1 MRSELRIGFAGLGR
15 MGMPM
20 ASRLAEADLLV
31 GVYNRSPAKSEA
43 FGVATGVKSVA
54 TPEELADVSN
64 VIITMVADEEASH
77 SLFIEAGGLLGGLR
91 PDSVVI
97 EMATVSIGHV
107 QRIAS
112 LLNPLDCS
120 LIDAP
125 VSGSVSMA
133 TDGELSILVGGDDTS
148 LARVHPALETM
159 SSCVFHLGGL
169 GAGAAMK
176 LAVNTVI
183 YALNQGISEGLV
195 LAERAGIPRKAA
207 YEVFANSAVAAPFVH
222 YRRELFEHPG
232 DTEPALSLRL
242 AAKDVQLIL
251 GLAASLE
258 VELPQAKTNLAVLDE
273 AVAAGF
279 AEADVSAI
287 AELLRQRSNGGYN
300 RLQHIFSLNSTG
312 GDDGSLG

>member
-1 MRSELRIGFAGLGR
+1 MRPELRIGFAGLGR

-20 ASRLAEADLLV
+20 ASKLAEAGFLV
-31 GVYNRSPAKSEA
+31 GVYNRSPEKSEA
-43 FGVATGVKSVA
+43 FGVATGVKNVA
-54 TPEELADVSN
+54 TPAELADVAN
-64 VIITMVADEEASH
+64 VIITMVADEAASQ

-91 PDSVVI
+91 PNSIVI
-97 EMATVSIGHV
+97 EMATVSIEHV
-107 QRIAS
+107 RRIAS

-120 LIDAP
+120 VIDAP

-133 TDGELSILVGGDDTS
+133 VNGELSILVGGHVMA
-148 LARVHPALETM
+148 LERVHPALEAM
-159 SSCVFHLGGL
+159 SSHIFHLGGL
-169 GAGAAMK
+169 GAGIAMK

-251 GLAASLE
+251 GLAASLD
-258 VELPQAKTNLAVLDE
+258 VELPQAKTDLAVLDE
-273 AVAAGF
+273 AVGAGF
-279 AEADVSAI
+279 EEADISAI
-287 AELLRQRSNGGYN
+287 AELLRRRSDLNYN
-300 RLQHIFSLNSTG
+300 RLHTSLKA
-312 GDDGSLG
+312 